1 MVAEQENK
9 SILIQAVN
17 HMPNDKLQ
25 IKKLYALSSE
35 NRKFSFSLPLKH
47 KIKIVKRDYE
57 VKLKAD
63 EKYGTYILWKN
74 RKYPV
79 EIVRSSQNK
88 YEILFN
94 DISYTFTVETPFS
107 LQRMKVLNSNRGKI
121 EKEIIKAPMPGKIID
136 VLVREGSTVVRGEPL
151 VILEAMKMQNEI
163 LSPVNGLIAKV
174 LAKPNT
180 NVMKDDLLIE
190 IKL

>member
-1 MVAEQENK
+1 MA
-9 SILIQAVN
+9 
-17 HMPNDKLQ
+17 NDKLQ

-47 KIKIVKRDYE
+47 TIRIGKREYD

-94 DISYTFTVETPFS
+94 DISYIFTVETPFS
-107 LQRMKVLNSNRGKI
+107 LKRKKVLNSNRGKI

-136 VLVREGSTVVRGEPL
+136 VLVREGATVLRGEPL
-151 VILEAMKMQNEI
+151 AILEAMKMQNEI
-163 LSPVNGLIAKV
+163 ISPVNGIIEKIS
-174 LAKPNT
+174 AKPNT

>member
-1 MVAEQENK
+1 MA
-9 SILIQAVN
+9 
-17 HMPNDKLQ
+17 NDKIH

-35 NRKFSFSLPLKH
+35 NRKFSFSLPLRQT
-47 KIKIVKRDYE
+47 IKIGKRNYD
-57 VKLKAD
+57 VKLKSD

-79 EIVRSSQNK
+79 EIVRSRQNK

-107 LQRMKVLNSNRGKI
+107 LQRMKVLGSKKGKA
-121 EKEIIKAPMPGKIID
+121 EKELIKAPMPGKIID
-136 VLVREGSTVVRGEPL
+136 VLVREGAMVLRGEPV

-163 LSPVNGLIAKV
+163 LSPVNGVILKV
-174 LAKPNT
+174 SARPNT
-180 NVMKDDLLIE
+180 NVMKDDLLVE

>member
-1 MVAEQENK
+1 MAKDN
-9 SILIQAVN
+9 
-17 HMPNDKLQ
+17 LQ

-35 NRKFSFSLPLKH
+35 NRKFSFTLPLKH
-47 KIKIVKRDYE
+47 TIRIGKRDYE

-79 EIVRSSQNK
+79 EIVRSRQNM

-107 LQRMKVLNSNRGKI
+107 LQRMKVINSKKGKV
-121 EKEIIKAPMPGKIID
+121 EKEFIKAPMPGKIID
-136 VLVREGSTVVRGEPL
+136 VLVREGSTVLKGEPV

-163 LSPVNGLIAKV
+163 LSPVNGVIVKV
-174 LAKPNT
+174 TARANT
-180 NVMKDDLLIE
+180 NVMKDDLLVE

>member
-1 MVAEQENK
+1 MNNLK
-9 SILIQAVN
+9 
-17 HMPNDKLQ
+17 

-35 NRKFSFSLPLKH
+35 KRKFSFTLPLRN
-47 KIKIVKRDYE
+47 KIRIGKRDY
-57 VKLKAD
+57 VVSLKSD

-79 EIVRSSQNK
+79 EIIRSRQNS

-107 LQRMKVLNSNRGKI
+107 MKRMKVLNATKKKVEQES
-121 EKEIIKAPMPGKIID
+121 IKAPMPGKLID
-136 VLVREGSTVVRGEPL
+136 VCVREGSVVQRGESV

-163 LSPVNGLIAKV
+163 QSPVSGTVTRILV
-174 LAKPNT
+174 KPNA
-180 NVMKDDLLIE
+180 NVMKDDILVE
-190 IKL
+190 IKVD

>member
-1 MVAEQENK
+1 MT
-9 SILIQAVN
+9 
-17 HMPNDKLQ
+17 NDKTQ

-35 NRKFSFSLPLKH
+35 NRKFSFSVPLKNT
-47 KIKIVKRDYE
+47 IRIGKRNYE
-57 VKLKAD
+57 VKLKSD

-79 EIVRSSQNK
+79 EIISSRQNK

-107 LQRMKVLNSNRGKI
+107 LQRMKVLNSKKGRA
-121 EKEIIKAPMPGKIID
+121 EQEYVKAPMPGKIID
-136 VLVREGSTVVRGEPL
+136 VLVREGATVTRGEPV

-163 LSPVNGLIAKV
+163 LSPVNGVVVKVGAK
-174 LAKPNT
+174 ANT
-180 NVMKDDLLIE
+180 NVMKDDLLVE

>member
-1 MVAEQENK
+1 MA
-9 SILIQAVN
+9 
-17 HMPNDKLQ
+17 NDKLQ
-25 IKKLYALSSE
+25 IRKLYALSSE
-35 NRKFSFSLPLKH
+35 DRKFSFSLPLKH
-47 KIKIVKRDYE
+47 TIRIGKRDYE

-79 EIVRSSQNK
+79 EIIRSRQNK

-107 LQRMKVLNSNRGKI
+107 LQRMKVLNANKGKA
-121 EKEIIKAPMPGKIID
+121 ETEFIKAPMPGKIID
-136 VLVREGSTVVRGEPL
+136 VLVREGANVLRGEPL

-163 LSPVNGLIAKV
+163 MSPVGGTVVKV
-174 LAKPNT
+174 SAKPNT
-180 NVMKDDLLIE
+180 NVMKDDLLVE

>member
-1 MVAEQENK
+1 MTNEK
-9 SILIQAVN
+9 S
-17 HMPNDKLQ
+17 H

-35 NRKFSFSLPLKH
+35 NRKFSFSLPLKET
-47 KIKIVKRDYE
+47 IKIGKRNYE
-57 VKLKAD
+57 VKLKSD
-63 EKYGTYILWKN
+63 EKHGTYILWKN

-79 EIVRSSQNK
+79 EIVQSRQNK

-107 LQRMKVLNSNRGKI
+107 LQRMKVLNSKKGKA
-121 EKEIIKAPMPGKIID
+121 EQEFVKAPMPGKIID
-136 VLVREGSTVVRGEPL
+136 VLVREGATVLRGEAL

-163 LSPVNGLIAKV
+163 LSPVNGVVVKV
-174 LAKPNT
+174 AARANT
-180 NVMKDDLLIE
+180 NVMKDDLLVE

>member
-1 MVAEQENK
+1 MANE
-9 SILIQAVN
+9 
-17 HMPNDKLQ
+17 KLQ
-25 IKKLYALSSE
+25 IKKLYALSSG

-47 KIKIVKRDYE
+47 TIRIGKRDYE
-57 VKLKAD
+57 VKLKSD
-63 EKYGTYILWKN
+63 DKYGTYVLWKN

-79 EIVRSSQNK
+79 EIISSRQNR

-107 LQRMKVLNSNRGKI
+107 LQRMKVLNSKKGKA
-121 EKEIIKAPMPGKIID
+121 EQEFIKAPMPGKIID
-136 VLVREGSTVVRGEPL
+136 VLVREGSNVLRGEPV

-163 LSPVNGLIAKV
+163 LSPVNGVIVKVAAK
-174 LAKPNT
+174 ANT
-180 NVMKDDLLIE
+180 NVMKDDLLVE

>member
-1 MVAEQENK
+1 
-9 SILIQAVN
+9 
-17 HMPNDKLQ
+17 MPNDKLQ

-47 KIKIVKRDYE
+47 TIRIGKRDYE

-79 EIVRSSQNK
+79 EIIRSSQNK

-107 LQRMKVLNSNRGKI
+107 LQRKKVLYAKQGKV
-121 EKEIIKAPMPGKIID
+121 EREVIKAPMPGKIID
-136 VLVREGSTVVRGEPL
+136 VLVREGSTVLRGEPV

-163 LSPVNGLIAKV
+163 ISPVNGTIIKV
-174 LAKPNT
+174 MAKPNS
-180 NVMKDDLLIE
+180 NVMKDDLLVE

>member
-1 MVAEQENK
+1 MAN
-9 SILIQAVN
+9 N
-17 HMPNDKLQ
+17 KLQ
-25 IKKLYALSSE
+25 LKKLYALSSE

-47 KIKIVKRDYE
+47 SIKIGKREYE

-79 EIVRSSQNK
+79 EIVRSRQNK

-107 LQRMKVLNSNRGKI
+107 LQRMKVLNSRKGKV
-121 EKEIIKAPMPGKIID
+121 EQEFIKAPMPGKIID
-136 VLVREGSTVVRGEPL
+136 VLVREGATVLRGEPV

-163 LSPVNGLIAKV
+163 LSPVNGVIVKVSAK
-174 LAKPNT
+174 ANT
-180 NVMKDDLLIE
+180 NVMKDDLLVE

>member
-1 MVAEQENK
+1 MA
-9 SILIQAVN
+9 
-17 HMPNDKLQ
+17 NDKLQ

-47 KIKIVKRDYE
+47 TIRIGKRDYE
-57 VKLKAD
+57 VKLKSD

-107 LQRMKVLNSNRGKI
+107 LQRMKVLKSKRGKV
-121 EKEIIKAPMPGKIID
+121 EKEYIKAPMPGKIID
-136 VLVREGSTVVRGEPL
+136 VLVREGSNVLRGEPV

-163 LSPVNGLIAKV
+163 LSPVNGIIVKV
-174 LAKPNT
+174 SAMANT
-180 NVMKDDLLIE
+180 NVMKDDLLVE
-190 IKL
+190 IKVG

>member
-1 MVAEQENK
+1 MAKEK
-9 SILIQAVN
+9 
-17 HMPNDKLQ
+17 PQ
-25 IKKLYALSSE
+25 IKRLYALSSE
-35 NRKFSFSLPLKH
+35 NKKFSFTLPLKH
-47 KIKIVKRDYE
+47 TIKIGKREYE

-63 EKYGTYILWKN
+63 EKYGPYILWKN

-107 LQRMKVLNSNRGKI
+107 LQRKKVLNSTLGKL
-121 EKEIIKAPMPGKIID
+121 EREFIKAPMPGKIID
-136 VLVREGSTVVRGEPL
+136 VLIREGATVVKGEPL
-151 VILEAMKMQNEI
+151 VILEAMKMQNELI
-163 LSPVNGLIAKV
+163 SPVNGKV
-174 LAKPNT
+174 EKVFAKPNT
-180 NVMKDDLLIE
+180 NVMKDDLLVE

>member
-1 MVAEQENK
+1 MV
-9 SILIQAVN
+9 
-17 HMPNDKLQ
+17 NDNLKN
-25 IKKLYALSSE
+25 KKLIALSSE

-47 KIKIVKRDYE
+47 TIRIGKREYD

-79 EIVRSSQNK
+79 EIVRSRQNK

-107 LQRMKVLNSNRGKI
+107 LKRKEVLESKRGKT
-121 EKEIIKAPMPGKIID
+121 EKEYIRAPMPGKIID
-136 VLVREGSTVVRGEPL
+136 ILVREGSEVLRGEAV
-151 VILEAMKMQNEI
+151 VILEAMKMRNDI
-163 LSPVNGLIAKV
+163 LSPVSGTIVKISAR
-174 LAKPNT
+174 PNT
-180 NVMKDDLLIE
+180 NVMKDDLLVE
-190 IKL
+190 IKI

>member
-1 MVAEQENK
+1 MAN
-9 SILIQAVN
+9 N
-17 HMPNDKLQ
+17 NLQ
-25 IKKLYALSSE
+25 LKKLYALSSE
-35 NRKFSFSLPLKH
+35 NKKFSFSLPLKH
-47 KIKIVKRDYE
+47 SIRIGKRDYE

-79 EIVRSSQNK
+79 EIVRSRQNK

-94 DISYTFTVETPFS
+94 DISYNFTVETPFS
-107 LQRMKVLNSNRGKI
+107 LQRMKVLNSKKGKA
-121 EKEIIKAPMPGKIID
+121 EKEFIKAPMPGKIID
-136 VLVREGSTVVRGEPL
+136 VLVREGSSVLRGEPV

-163 LSPVNGLIAKV
+163 LSPVNGVIVKV
-174 LAKPNT
+174 SARANT
-180 NVMKDDLLIE
+180 NVMKDDLLVE

>member
-1 MVAEQENK
+1 MAKEK
-9 SILIQAVN
+9 
-17 HMPNDKLQ
+17 PQ

-35 NRKFSFSLPLKH
+35 NTKFSFSLPLKH
-47 KIKIVKRDYE
+47 TIRIGKRDYE

-107 LQRMKVLNSNRGKI
+107 LQRKKVLDSRQGKI
-121 EKEIIKAPMPGKIID
+121 EKEFIKAPMPGKIID
-136 VLVREGSTVVRGEPL
+136 VLVREGSTVQKGEPV

-163 LSPVNGLIAKV
+163 LSPVNGIVEKV
-174 LAKPNT
+174 SAKPNT
-180 NVMKDDLLIE
+180 NVMKDDLLVE